1 MFKFTYYVIGIADES
16 DEYYLETISDD
27 DKFYTKEEAEQE
39 LTKRLEDWGYTE
51 GWERSDYDIA
61 KITTLIERD

>member
-1 MFKFTYYVIGIADES
+1 MFKITYYVIGVADES
-16 DEYYLETISDD
+16 DEYYLDSIGDD
-27 DKFYTKEEAEQE
+27 RFDTKEEAEQE
-39 LTKRLEDWGYTE
+39 LTKRLENWGYAE